1 MVKISG
7 AVKTPGRAFEEKER
21 LERFLKGAVST
32 IIEEGSGPVLAER
45 REALLRKVG
54 FESKRPFKSG
64 QAPHEVRPTVGPSG
78 RRQGVLCLVRSGR
91 GRPKPAGIVRCYVS
105 VLEALPA
112 WEIVGFMAEV
122 DARGPHRSEALAR
135 SEADLSHQAESVE
148 TL

>member
-64 QAPHEVRPTVGPSG
+64 QAPHEVRATVGPFSG
-78 RRQGVLCLVRSGR
+78 RQGLLCLVRSDRR
-91 GRPKPAGIVRCYVS
+91 GSQPEGIVRCYVS

-112 WEIVGFMAEV
+112 RKVVGFMAEV
-122 DARGPHRSEALAR
+122 DTRGPHRSEALA
-135 SEADLSHQAESVE
+135 
-148 TL
+148 